1 MEEIIITLS
10 SIDLIE
16 NDSFSNLINLTN
28 LKIENSYVNLLKGN
42 AFGGLNKLQ
51 HISLMKTQISS
62 VEKYLILNNL
72 NSLCSINLNG
82 TNIINRNRYNTFYRE
97 NIFKTFLGHKTNNLK
112 NLSISIDQLYCNNL
126 ENNFDHFENLLI
138 YRNKN
143 KTLTLANDSFTN
155 FTNLKRLDVKLDS
168 ELTGIV
174 SEITLDTFSGSSNSL
189 ERLNEL
195 NLSENW
201 IFTIQPKSFR
211 SLCNLTCLKLSCN
224 GLVSIEKYTFSG
236 LMKLKYLYL
245 KDNCIKT
252 IEKGSFDDFKS
263 TLALLNLK
271 NNSIIIKNT
280 SEFKSEY
287 DLNSKLIIEI

>member
-1 MEEIIITLS
+1 M
-10 SIDLIE
+10 
-16 NDSFSNLINLTN
+16 
-28 LKIENSYVNLLKGN
+28 
-42 AFGGLNKLQ
+42 
-51 HISLMKTQISS
+51 
-62 VEKYLILNNL
+62 
-72 NSLCSINLNG
+72 
-82 TNIINRNRYNTFYRE
+82 
-97 NIFKTFLGHKTNNLK
+97 
-112 NLSISIDQLYCNNL
+112 
-126 ENNFDHFENLLI
+126 I

>member
-1 MEEIIITLS
+1 M
-10 SIDLIE
+10 
-16 NDSFSNLINLTN
+16 
-28 LKIENSYVNLLKGN
+28 
-42 AFGGLNKLQ
+42 
-51 HISLMKTQISS
+51 
-62 VEKYLILNNL
+62 
-72 NSLCSINLNG
+72 
-82 TNIINRNRYNTFYRE
+82 
-97 NIFKTFLGHKTNNLK
+97 
-112 NLSISIDQLYCNNL
+112 
-126 ENNFDHFENLLI
+126 I

-143 KTLTLANDSFTN
+143 KTLTLANDLFTN

-189 ERLNEL
+189 ERLKEL